1 MSGAGATKR
10 RRIALIVLSVLALVA
25 GYFILRIV
33 LFVTAKPTIS
43 VNYATEYNERL
54 RPANLD
60 PNDNAA
66 PCYRDAFALLPSTSD
81 DIWRVG
87 SLRQYE
93 PNSIMRRTVESW
105 IASCDEAMQV
115 VHQAAERRAFWAPLS
130 TAEFFDPMSMEGLNL
145 NDFRT
150 AAFCLRLKAESLTLQ
165 GDIAGAFDCVVTVC
179 RIARHLTPVSRAQ
192 FFVGSALN
200 GLATG
205 TAFDVLSRRDVESGL
220 LGKVQAQLDATLL
233 GDKPPSFVDDEI
245 RLRDVVQRCFTDDGK
260 GNGRV
265 IPGILYDQSL
275 KAETPRSELAANAA
289 YLQYLYIA
297 WVHPTRMQTLQTS
310 KTLIERANELV
321 VHLPWELW
329 AQRTSYDNELTK
341 LAKDNYFLRFT
352 AIDTTL
358 ARTIGLFYRMRVHNE
373 ALIATMGVLRFHK
386 DKGVWP
392 ASLEELA
399 AAGYIRAV
407 PIDPYSGKPLVY
419 RPVGDS
425 FTLYSYGLDFD
436 DDGGVAGQR
445 GNSPQGSD
453 QVFWPVEER
462 KK

>member
-1 MSGAGATKR
+1 MVGAGATKR
-10 RRIALIVLSVLALVA
+10 RRTLLVA
-25 GYFILRIV
+25 FLVLFFVIGCSVIKIA
-33 LFVTAKPTIS
+33 LFVTGKPTIS

-54 RPANLD
+54 RPADLD

-66 PCYRDAFALLPSTSD
+66 SCYRDAFALLPSTSN
-81 DIWRVG
+81 DIWSVG
-87 SLRQYE
+87 SLWQYE

-130 TAEFFDPMSMEGLNL
+130 TTDFFDPMSMEGLNL

-150 AAFCLRLKAESLTLQ
+150 AAFCLRLKAESLALQ
-165 GDIAGAFDCVVTVC
+165 GDADGAWDCIVTIC
-179 RIARHLTPVSRAQ
+179 RMARHLTPVSRAQ

-205 TAFDVLSRRDVESGL
+205 TTFDVLSRTEADSSL
-220 LGKVQAQLDATLL
+220 LATAQAQIEANLL

-245 RLRDVVQRCFTDDGK
+245 RLRDVVQRCFTDNGK
-260 GNGRV
+260 GNGHV
-265 IPGILYDQSL
+265 IPGILYDQSR
-275 KAETPRSELAANAA
+275 KTKTPRSELAANAA
-289 YLQYLYIA
+289 YLRCLHVA
-297 WVHPTRMQTLQTS
+297 WVHPTRVQTLQTS

-321 VHLPWELW
+321 VRPPWELW

-341 LAKDNYFLRFT
+341 LAQDNYFLRFT
-352 AIDTTL
+352 AMDTTL
-358 ARTIGLFYRMRVHNE
+358 ARTIGLFYRMRMHNE
-373 ALIATMGVLRFHK
+373 ALVATMGILRFHK
-386 DKGVWP
+386 DKDAWP

-399 AAGYIRAV
+399 GAGYIRAV

-425 FTLYSYGLDFD
+425 FTLYSFGLDFD
-436 DDGGVAGQR
+436 DDGGVADQR
-445 GNSPQGSD
+445 GNSPQGGD